1 MLKIIIL
8 WGCGIMKDD
17 IIINKIETIKKC
29 IKRVNEEYE
38 NDSLNLKNCT
48 KQDSIILNIQKL
60 CEAEIDLATHVIR
73 INKYGFFQ
81 SSKETFQILEKNN
94 IISKELSK
102 NLQGMGGFRNIAVHD
117 YQAISLDILQ
127 KIIENHLEDTLELAR
142 EILKYEINK

>member
-1 MLKIIIL
+1 
-8 WGCGIMKDD
+8 MKDD

-48 KQDSIILNIQKL
+48 KQDSIILNIQRL
-60 CEAEIDLATHVIR
+60 YEAGIDLATHVIR

-127 KIIENHLEDTLELAR
+127 KIIENHLEDALELAR

>member
-1 MLKIIIL
+1 
-8 WGCGIMKDD
+8 MKDD

-48 KQDSIILNIQKL
+48 KQDSIILNIQRL

-127 KIIENHLEDTLELAR
+127 KIIENHLEDALELAR

>member
-1 MLKIIIL
+1 
-8 WGCGIMKDD
+8 MKDD

-29 IKRVNEEYE
+29 IKRVNEEYK

-48 KQDSIILNIQKL
+48 KQDSIILNIQRL
-60 CEAEIDLATHVIR
+60 CEAGIDLATHVIR

-102 NLQGMGGFRNIAVHD
+102 NLQEMVGFRNITVHY

-127 KIIENHLEDTLELAR
+127 KIIENHLEDALELAR
-142 EILKYEINK
+142 EVLKYEINK

>member
-8 WGCGIMKDD
+8 LGCGIMKDD

-48 KQDSIILNIQKL
+48 KQDSIILNIQRL

-127 KIIENHLEDTLELAR
+127 KIIENHLEDALELAR

>member
-48 KQDSIILNIQKL
+48 KQDSIILNIQRL
-60 CEAEIDLATHVIR
+60 YEAGIDLATHVIR
-73 INKYGFFQ
+73 INMDFFKAAKKHFKY
-81 SSKETFQILEKNN
+81 
-94 IISKELSK
+94 
-102 NLQGMGGFRNIAVHD
+102 
-117 YQAISLDILQ
+117 
-127 KIIENHLEDTLELAR
+127 
-142 EILKYEINK
+142 

>member
-1 MLKIIIL
+1 
-8 WGCGIMKDD
+8 MKDD

-29 IKRVNEEYE
+29 IKRVNEEYK

-48 KQDSIILNIQKL
+48 KQDSIILNIQRL
-60 CEAEIDLATHVIR
+60 CEAGIDLATHVIR

-94 IISKELSK
+94 IIYKELSK
-102 NLQGMGGFRNIAVHD
+102 NLQEMVGFRNITVHY

-127 KIIENHLEDTLELAR
+127 KIIENHLEDALELAR
-142 EILKYEINK
+142 EVLKYEINK

>member
-48 KQDSIILNIQKL
+48 KQDSIILNIQRL
-60 CEAEIDLATHVIR
+60 CEAGIDLATHVIR
-73 INKYGFFQ
+73 INMDFFKAAKKHSKY
-81 SSKETFQILEKNN
+81 
-94 IISKELSK
+94 
-102 NLQGMGGFRNIAVHD
+102 
-117 YQAISLDILQ
+117 
-127 KIIENHLEDTLELAR
+127 
-142 EILKYEINK
+142 